1 MYDGLRVMVA
11 WWMYSVCP
19 VVLSCCRDNRP
30 LTPGLLLTLLS
41 PYTVVSER
49 FSVCCLYGHAPTFGC
64 ACVRGPGPGSR
75 AF

>member
-30 LTPGLLLTLLS
+30 LTPK
-41 PYTVVSER
+41 
-49 FSVCCLYGHAPTFGC
+49 
-64 ACVRGPGPGSR
+64 
-75 AF
+75 AFNVLDSLQVNP